1 VTTDDERI
9 AYLAG
14 DHDLPAPDPD
24 PRADL
29 DRLRDV
35 LADEAV
41 WVEPD
46 PGLEDRVVAAIAAE
60 QGALSPEPSQR
71 HLEARRRR
79 TRLIVVAAA
88 AAAILVVAGIAV
100 SRATGSSSPQRFA
113 ASLTATDLAPGASG
127 TATLTRTDAGWR
139 MVLHT
144 TGLPRLDNGRYYQ
157 AWLKNAAGILVPTGT
172 FNQGPTVALWAGV
185 SPAEFSTVTVTE
197 QLANGNPA
205 SSGMRV
211 LVGQVK
217 VAR

>member
-24 PRADL
+24 QRADL

-71 HLEARRRR
+71 RLEAPRRRIW
-79 TRLIVVAAA
+79 LIAAA
-88 AAAILVVAGIAV
+88 AAAVLIVVGIAV
-100 SRATGSSSPQRFA
+100 SRATGGSSPQRFA
-113 ASLTATDLAPGASG
+113 AALTATDLAPGAGG

-157 AWLKNAAGILVPTGT
+157 AWLKNAAGILVPAGT
-172 FNQGPTVALWAGV
+172 FNQGPTVTLWAGV
-185 SPAEFSTVTVTE
+185 SPTEFSTVTVTE

-211 LVGQVK
+211 LVGHVK
-217 VAR
+217 VTR